1 MNLQSHV
8 TSAPPPDAPRSRK
21 RTLPAVLAGST
32 AIVLVAGGAS
42 VVMAANPPTGPGN
55 IEIFTKRD
63 MVAIEGYSA
72 QAGQDATIR
81 VSRGGELIGV
91 AHGVVDSTGFLEVNH
106 PGGSCWDLVTPNI
119 AGGDEVTV
127 EFADGVSDGAVAG
140 SALITDVV
148 RKDLPATPATGDVE
162 GEVVVTGTYGSDVNL
177 ARMAVEIVNPD
188 MRDMGIGERAIGWP
202 DDEVPVG
209 YRVNGS
215 AANGQ
220 FTVTYGFFSKAET
233 DAAFAGDPSVASWQA
248 EPVGVEAQLGLTIS
262 EFKEIDGPGFGGCPA
277 GPSGQ
282 APNQP
287 TDVYASA
294 VGNNSITATWS
305 PATVPADAPAITGYE
320 VIAEDTVLGQ
330 EVSVKV
336 GAEATSATLR
346 GLANTQAYPVKVVAL
361 NGQSSTPAAA
371 GTVTVTN
378 TTTAP
383 VAAAPSAPGGVA
395 VKDGSLLGSADVTWT
410 AAAANGSAVTG
421 YTVRAMSGTATAA
434 TATAASGATSA
445 KLEGLTPGATYTV
458 VVTANSSAGNTAAA
472 PVTFTAKAGAL
483 VAPSAPN
490 VVRVTAGNG
499 TATVEWQAAT
509 AANTPVTG
517 YILTATPPTG
527 TPVTVTTDAAAR
539 SAVLNRLTNGT
550 TYALKLVATSAAGN
564 SAPATFGTGASA
576 TVKPADQLTAT
587 AQFRSDRGEWRIGGT
602 ASVTTGNTI
611 TARSTNAARTVI
623 GTAVVAAD
631 GSWTIRTR
639 NSPAATGTSTIT
651 ITSSAGGSITVPVTR
666 R

>member
-1 MNLQSHV
+1 MHSHSSV
-8 TSAPPPDAPRSRK
+8 MPSPPRGTRSRK
-21 RTLPAVLAGST
+21 RTITNLLAGT
-32 AIVLVAGGAS
+32 TTLALVAGGAT

-72 QAGQDATIR
+72 QAGQAATIR
-81 VSRGGELIGV
+81 VSRGGALIGV

-106 PGGSCWDLVTPNI
+106 PGGSCWDVVTPNI
-119 AGGDEVTV
+119 TGGDEVTV
-127 EFADGVSDGAVAG
+127 EFSEGVSDGAVAG
-140 SALITDVV
+140 SAVITSVV
-148 RKDLPATPATGDVE
+148 RKDLPATAAAGDVE
-162 GEVVVTGTYGSDVNL
+162 GEVTVSGTYGSDVNL

-202 DDEVPVG
+202 DDEVPAG

-215 AANGQ
+215 AADNK

-287 TDVYASA
+287 SNVYASA

-305 PATVPADAPAITGYE
+305 PASVPADAPAITGYE

-330 EVSVKV
+330 EVSIKV
-336 GAEATSATLR
+336 GAQATSATIR
-346 GLANTQAYPVKVVAL
+346 GLVNTQAYPIKVVAL
-361 NGQSSTPAAA
+361 NGQASTPAAA

-378 TTTAP
+378 STTPP
-383 VAAAPSAPGGVA
+383 VATAPSAPGGVT
-395 VKDGSLLGSADVTWT
+395 VKDGSLLGTADVTWT
-410 AAAANGSAVTG
+410 AASANGSAVTG
-421 YTVRAMSGTATAA
+421 YTVKAMSGTETVA
-434 TATAASGATSA
+434 TATATSGATSA
-445 KLEGLTPGATYTV
+445 KLEGLAPGVTYSI
-458 VVTANSSAGNTAAA
+458 VVTADSSAGNTAAA

-490 VVRVTAGNG
+490 VVRVTTGNG

-509 AANTPVTG
+509 ATNTPVTG
-517 YILTATPPTG
+517 YVLTATPPSG
-527 TPVTVTTDAAAR
+527 APVEVKTDAAAR
-539 SAVLNRLTNGT
+539 SAVLSGLTNGT
-550 TYALKLVATSAAGN
+550 PYALKLVATSAGGN
-564 SAPATFGTGASA
+564 SAPASFIAGAPS
-576 TVKPADQLTAT
+576 TVTPADQLTAT
-587 AQFRSDRGEWRIGGT
+587 AEFRADKREWRIGGSAT
-602 ASVTTGNTI
+602 IITGNTI
-611 TARSTNAARTVI
+611 TATNANGVRI
-623 GTAVVAAD
+623 GTATVAAD
-631 GSWTIRTR
+631 GSFTIRAR
-639 NSPAATGTSTIT
+639 NSGAPVTPTVKV
-651 ITSSAGGSITVPVTR
+651 TSSAGGSTTVSVSTR
-666 R
+666 